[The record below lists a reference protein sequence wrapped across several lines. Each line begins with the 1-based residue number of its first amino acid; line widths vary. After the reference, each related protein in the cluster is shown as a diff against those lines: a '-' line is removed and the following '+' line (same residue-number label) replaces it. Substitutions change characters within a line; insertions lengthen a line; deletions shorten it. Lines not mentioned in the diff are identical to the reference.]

1 MKNLFFHGSCI
12 TGLSVLHLFSKAHNT
27 IKESVAYL
35 TSSYTLALFYIWNR
49 PYKWV
54 TYDVDEN
61 GVVTYTEWF
70 QNQLS
75 DFYSGVCGC
84 IYECSGDIPNIQKTH
99 MNCVFISDKLVP
111 VTKSYE
117 ITDVYS
123 EIIDCEREG
132 KVRIK
137 RYDALSNEEKQ
148 QIKQD
153 TIRGI
158 HMQKL
163 LIRGTN
169 ISDAEKEEIKFIQ
182 DKFPIEWEIAK
193 NNTQNEIDEMINAW
207 KKSIGII

>member
-132 KVRIK
+132 RS
-137 RYDALSNEEKQ
+137 ALNDMMLYQMKKSNKSNKIQSEVYICKS
-148 QIKQD
+148 I
-153 TIRGI
+153 
-158 HMQKL
+158 
-163 LIRGTN
+163 IRGTN
-169 ISDAEKEEIKFIQ
+169 ISDAEK
-182 DKFPIEWEIAK
+182 
-193 NNTQNEIDEMINAW
+193 
-207 KKSIGII
+207 KK